1 MRFYDYHFDDI
12 PVTVDDGTINDPEF
26 ARLCAEGL
34 LALIRR

>member
-1 MRFYDYHFDDI
+1 VTEYD
-12 PVTVDDGTINDPEF
+12 GNINDPEF